1 MDSINELWAQVSGF
15 FLADDIFIPAIVGTV
30 LAFVAT
36 AYFGLPL
43 FVWCGLALAALA
55 GFAAPVWTVVA
66 LAAFSAL
73 FLIPPIRA
81 ALVSSVI
88 LKVMKALRLIP
99 KISETERVALEAG
112 VVWMEKELFSGHP
125 NFKTLLAQPYHK
137 LSAEE
142 QSFLDN
148 EVEQLCAMID
158 DYKMF
163 RTKVMPPDV
172 WEFIRRKG
180 FLGMIIPKEYGGR
193 AFSHSCHSAVIQK
206 LSSRSIAATIYVMVP
221 NSLGPAELLAH
232 YGTDAQKK
240 KYLPRLANGDEI
252 PCFGLTE
259 PNAGSDAGSIVSE
272 GVLFK
277 GEDGQIYMRLN
288 WQKRWITLAAIST
301 LIGLAFRL
309 RDPDNLLGKGED
321 LGITCA
327 LIPSNLKGVV
337 IGRRHDPL
345 GVPFHNCPTEGHDVV
360 INAEDAIIGGL
371 GGAGKGWQMLMEC
384 LGAGRGI
391 SLPGQAAGG
400 TKLAYRVVS
409 NHSSIRKQFGT
420 PIGKFEG
427 VEEPMARIAGTA
439 YLVEAMRKYVLSAL
453 DQGISPPVVTAIAK
467 YNATELG
474 RQAFTDA
481 MDVMGGA
488 AISMGPRN
496 QLAVTYI
503 GTPIGIT
510 VEGANILTR
519 TLMIFGQGALRAHP
533 YAFKEV
539 DAVENGDVKA
549 FDQAF
554 WGHIGHVVRNLVR
567 AIVLSCTR
575 AHFVWSPVGGPSRR
589 YVQKLNWISATF
601 AIMADLSMGMLGGKL
616 KIKEKLTGRFAD
628 VLSWMFIATAVVK
641 RFEEEGRIKEDK
653 MLLDFCMAVAFQR
666 IQDAFDG
673 IFGNM
678 DVPGLYWFFK
688 GPVRWWSRL
697 NFVGLAATDRLTHR
711 VATGMMRYEEQR
723 DRLTNGMYMPTK
735 AGEAIARLEAAW
747 KIVRQAEA
755 VDKKIRAAIT
765 EKKLKKKS
773 KTLLEDALSAG
784 VITGQEH
791 QLLAEAERQRWDA
804 IQVDDFSQEEYL
816 AGLIP
821 KTSPSHERMGNSPGG
836 GGGSGGGSS
845 KGGTSHMGA
854 GASAGKMVAKGG
866 NGYS

>member
-1 MDSINELWAQVSGF
+1 MESLNELWTQVTGF
-15 FLADDIFIPAIVGTV
+15 LLADDIFIPAIAGTV
-30 LAFVAT
+30 VAFVLT

-43 FVWCGLALAALA
+43 VVWAGLALVALA
-55 GFAAPVWTVVA
+55 GFAAPMWTAVAVLAVA
-66 LAAFSAL
+66 LVFM
-73 FLIPPIRA
+73 IPPIRA

-88 LKVMKALRLIP
+88 LKVMKALKLIP

-112 VVWMEKELFSGHP
+112 VVWMESELFSGRP
-125 NFKTLLAQPYHK
+125 NFKTLMAQPYHE
-137 LSAEE
+137 LSADE

-148 EVEQLCAMID
+148 ETEQLCAMID

-163 RTKVMPPDV
+163 RTKEMAPEVF
-172 WEFIRRKG
+172 EFIRRKG

-272 GVLFK
+272 GILFK

-309 RDPDNLLGKGED
+309 RDPQNLLGRGED

-371 GGAGKGWQMLMEC
+371 EGAGKGWQMLMES

-400 TKLAYRVVS
+400 TKLAARVVG
-409 NHSSIRKQFGT
+409 NHALIRKQFGT

-427 VEEPMARIAGTA
+427 VEEPMARISGAA
-439 YLVEAMRKYVLSAL
+439 YMLEGVRRYVLSAL

-467 YNATELG
+467 YNCTEIG
-474 RQAFTDA
+474 RQAFVDA

-488 AISMGPRN
+488 GISMGPRN

-539 DAVENGDVKA
+539 NAVEKGDVKA

-554 WGHIGHVVRNLVR
+554 WGHIGHIVRNLTR
-567 AIVLSCTR
+567 SIVLSVTR
-575 AHFVWSPVGGPSRR
+575 AHFVWSPIGGPARR

-601 AIMADLSMGMLGGKL
+601 AIMSDLSMGMLGGKL
-616 KIKEKLTGRFAD
+616 KVKEKLTGRFAD
-628 VLSWMFIATAVVK
+628 VLSWMFIATAVIK
-641 RFEEEGRIKEDK
+641 RFEHEGRIKEDK
-653 MLLDFCMAVAFQR
+653 MLLDFCMAVAFQK

-673 IFGNM
+673 IFANM

-688 GPVRWWSRL
+688 GPLRWWSRL

-711 VATGMMRYEEQR
+711 VANGLMRYEAQR
-723 DRLTNGMYMPTK
+723 DRLTKGMYMPTK
-735 AGEAIARLEAAW
+735 AGEAIARLEAAF
-747 KIVRQAEA
+747 KIIRQAEA

-773 KTLLEDALSAG
+773 KTLFEDALSAG
-784 VITGQEH
+784 VITTQEH
-791 QLLAEAERQRWDA
+791 QLLAEAERARWDA
-804 IQVDDFSQEEYL
+804 IQVDDFSEEEYMTGN
-816 AGLIP
+816 AP
-821 KTSPSHERMGNSPGG
+821 KTSPSHERHQPGA
-836 GGGSGGGSS
+836 GGGSS
-845 KGGTSHMGA
+845 GTGGGSTGGGGTSRMGS
-854 GASAGKMVAKGG
+854 GATRDKMVAKG
-866 NGYS
+866 N